1 MAGDSSQSARAD
13 ASGVDLTRD
22 RFYVGADAAR
32 RPIALR
38 AGSDEP
44 RRMDDRRRGAR
55 RPVACAVV
63 TARRAA
69 GGPDPADVSPRRRP
83 GIGATP
89 PEWSVPLAWGDAAT
103 SMLAALAMTALYRE
117 WPAAIPLA
125 WAATVFGALD
135 LLHNGFNAA
144 HLGVAPSLGPIV
156 YVVVIAVPGM
166 LTAHVLA
173 LRVLLRSA

>member
-1 MAGDSSQSARAD
+1 MSAPMPPAARLLFVLAAMSLVAWTIVAVVHVAPSLARWSRRD
-13 ASGVDLTRD
+13 ALLVVLTPQMFRH
-22 RFYVGADAAR
+22 VGAL
-32 RPIALR
+32 ALF
-38 AGSDEP
+38 
-44 RRMDDRRRGAR
+44 
-55 RPVACAVV
+55 
-63 TARRAA
+63 
-69 GGPDPADVSPRRRP
+69 P